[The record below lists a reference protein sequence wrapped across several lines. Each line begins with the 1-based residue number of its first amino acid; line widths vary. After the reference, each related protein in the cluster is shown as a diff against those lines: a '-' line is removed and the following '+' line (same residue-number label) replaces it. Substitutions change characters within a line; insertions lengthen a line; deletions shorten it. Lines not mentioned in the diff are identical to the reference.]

1 VARFDFDAA
10 RRWAQG
16 VAKGAT
22 RRRDDSALP
31 FVDAS
36 SLGGQPLLLDT
47 CVYIDQVQDR
57 TPAALDELIST
68 RLVHHSTVAIQ
79 ELMHMVGVL
88 DPSDRRTEGSIA
100 KVRAQFERMLPHRI
114 RTPDADVLGRAALLS
129 GILCRLQG
137 YDKDSRMRALRDCVL
152 LLQALEEG
160 FVLLTANIADFD
172 ILAQMVPGAR
182 TLFYRRTD

>member
-1 VARFDFDAA
+1 
-10 RRWAQG
+10 
-16 VAKGAT
+16 
-22 RRRDDSALP
+22 
-31 FVDAS
+31 
-36 SLGGQPLLLDT
+36 
-47 CVYIDQVQDR
+47 
-57 TPAALDELIST
+57 
-68 RLVHHSTVAIQ
+68 
-79 ELMHMVGVL
+79 MVGVL